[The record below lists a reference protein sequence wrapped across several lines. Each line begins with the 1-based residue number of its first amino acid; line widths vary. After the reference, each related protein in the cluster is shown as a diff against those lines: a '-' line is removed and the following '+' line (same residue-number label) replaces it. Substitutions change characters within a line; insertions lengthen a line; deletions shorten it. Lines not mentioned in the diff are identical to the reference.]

1 MTNSLQDV
9 LAQPDRL
16 TALQRTQLLDTP
28 AEDTFDRLTQLA
40 STILK
45 APTSLVTLV
54 EPHRQFHKSQI
65 GLHLPEREVPIA
77 NSFCKHVAATHAP
90 LIVEDATADPLVCD
104 SPAVK
109 SKDVAAYLGI
119 PLTTSDGY
127 TLGSLCVIDDI
138 PRHWTDEQITIMR
151 TLAASVMS
159 EIELRT
165 ALDKRDQL
173 LARLRE
179 RNEELD
185 AFSYTVSHNL
195 KNAVGAI
202 MGWAEI
208 SMRYQNRISR
218 EELLENIEKII
229 KLAGDT
235 NDVIHALLLLANV
248 DRADDIE
255 LTPLDMESVLQDAIS
270 RLEPQI
276 ARTKA
281 QLNLPDSFPAVI
293 GYPNW
298 VTEVWANYLSNALKY
313 GGKPPH
319 ITIGAR
325 IQQSDADDNQS
336 MVHFWVQDNGAGIA
350 PDKIDE
356 LFTTFTRLPEAANIE
371 GHGLG
376 LSIVERITTR
386 LGGTVHAESK
396 LGEGSIFS
404 FTLPATP
411 KS

>member
-1 MTNSLQDV
+1 MANSLQNV
-9 LAQPDRL
+9 LTQPDRL
-16 TALQRTQLLDTP
+16 EALQRTQLLDTP
-28 AEDTFDRLTQLA
+28 AEDAFDRLTQLA

-45 APTSLVTLV
+45 APKAMVTLV

-65 GLHLPEREVPIA
+65 GLDLPSREAPIER
-77 NSFCKHVAATHAP
+77 SFCKHVVATHEP
-90 LIVEDATADPLVCD
+90 LIIEDATEHPLVCD
-104 SPAVK
+104 NPAVLN
-109 SKDVAAYLGI
+109 KDVVAYLGI

-138 PRHWTDEQITIMR
+138 PRHWTNEQITIMK

-159 EIELRT
+159 EIELRM
-165 ALDKRDQL
+165 AIDKRDQL
-173 LARLRE
+173 LERLQA

-208 SMRYQNRISR
+208 STRYQERISR
-218 EELLENIEKII
+218 NELLENMGKII
-229 KLAGDT
+229 RLADDT
-235 NDVIHALLLLANV
+235 NDVIHALLLLSNI

-255 LTPLDMESVLQDAIS
+255 VTPLDMESVLQDAII

-276 ARTKA
+276 ARSKA
-281 QLNLPDSFPAVI
+281 QLHLPDKFPKVV
-293 GYPNW
+293 GYPEW
-298 VTEVWANYLSNALKY
+298 VTEIWANYLSNALKY
-313 GGKPPH
+313 GGKPPQ
-319 ITIGAR
+319 ITIGAHA
-325 IQQSDADDNQS
+325 SDNK
-336 MVHFWVQDNGAGIA
+336 MVHFWVQDNGAGID
-350 PDKIDE
+350 PTKIDE
-356 LFTTFTRLPEAANIE
+356 LFTTFSRLPETANIE

-396 LGEGSIFS
+396 RGEGSTFS
-404 FTLPATP
+404 FTLPAAP
-411 KS
+411 